1 MGLHVKVETDGLLRK
16 LIKRPFVLAA
26 ILAIEDDVDG
36 SFSLPLLVHEFEDLL
51 GLFNV
56 TENELSRHSPK
67 EEKLRKVRKKTGCC
81 DSSGQILFE
90 VLTIR
95 WFLLV
100 GRFRY
105 QLF

>member
-1 MGLHVKVETDGLLRK
+1 MGLHVEVEPDGLLRK

-56 TENELSRHSPK
+56 TEHELSRHSPK
-67 EEKLRKVRKKTGCC
+67 QEK
-81 DSSGQILFE
+81 IA
-90 VLTIR
+90 
-95 WFLLV
+95 
-100 GRFRY
+100 
-105 QLF
+105 